1 MGQLQRKIQML
12 GISWMRIYEYEYD
25 RDSKRK
31 PWHVLKIISPGWEAF
46 SYLTSGLY
54 TRNKYHN
61 TRS

>member
-1 MGQLQRKIQML
+1 MGHKEIIQML
-12 GISWMRIYEYEYD
+12 ETSWMWIYEYN

-31 PWHVLKIISPGWEAF
+31 PWHVLKIISAGWEVF
-46 SYLTSGLY
+46 SYLTSGLF